1 MAKKK
6 KAKAKRPP
14 PPGFVYR
21 GEDART
27 TFDKLRFEA
36 EAAGAGRVDVTGIYF
51 PKADAILGELR
62 YQFDGTDWAA
72 VVTKDTDSDGGP
84 VFRLWYQR
92 GDRFQKSGVFPD
104 GGRLV
109 SYIRQA
115 AREKFEG
122 FTPSVDTLDKIKHK
136 SALSMVPE
144 CFQVGVDPGLL
155 ASGHCR
161 MCPYREECHPRWLTD
176 GSESQASKMVEGPLV
191 LDAPEEPEGVFMARL
206 RSKVRKQDWED

>member
-14 PPGFVYR
+14 PPGFTYQ

-51 PKADAILGELR
+51 PRAGEILGELR

-104 GGRLV
+104 GERLV

-136 SALSMVPE
+136 SALSVVPE
-144 CFQVGVDPGLL
+144 CFK
-155 ASGHCR
+155 ASKR
-161 MCPYREECHPRWLTD
+161 MERCEGCPYEEECFRRVPTEAW
-176 GSESQASKMVEGPLV
+176 GSEFEDESDKPVPT
-191 LDAPEEPEGVFMARL
+191 PEEPEEVFMARL
-206 RSKVRKQDWED
+206 RGKVSKQDWED